1 MSSDKAPEISTMF
14 VELDA
19 ILDTRLATLYGMGED
34 VVYRAFRNNYSKRV
48 TDDFYWLTD
57 EEKVNFN
64 LLYKNR
70 NRLTLRDAV
79 LTPIVTLMR
88 EFVIATITQS
98 METPFIMTPKIVVNI
113 HPYKLLPEEIDVQL
127 AVYRSLTKGKCTI
140 EIVDMPIEQ
149 ITPAYVKRNLS
160 AIILY
165 SPAEWLETHARLN
178 NFDKVNCPEVGMM
191 GPGLYPT
198 MQQVPHGNVKD
209 GELNYLEAFEIT
221 ANPLISLRLLSA
233 EHFSAAT
240 GVSDRDLVKTK

>member
-1 MSSDKAPEISTMF
+1 MAEKAPEISTMF

-34 VVYRAFRNNYSKRV
+34 IVYRAFRNNYSKRL
-48 TDDFYWLTD
+48 TDDFYWLTP
-57 EEKVNFN
+57 EERADFN

-88 EFVIATITQS
+88 EFVIATITQA
-98 METPFIMTPKIVVNI
+98 METPFIMTPKLVINI
-113 HPYKLLPEEIDVQL
+113 HPYKLLPEEIDLQL
-127 AVYRSLTKGKCTI
+127 SVYRSLTKNKCEI
-140 EIVDMPIEQ
+140 EIVDMPIELV
-149 ITPAYVKRNLS
+149 TPAYVKRNLS

-198 MQQVPHGNVKD
+198 MLQVPHGKLKED
-209 GELNYLEAFEIT
+209 ELDYLEAFEIT
-221 ANPLISLRLLSA
+221 ANPLISLKLLSA

-240 GVSDRDLVKTK
+240 GVADKDLVKSK